1 MSFNLLGLSPIIEGV
16 GKIADDLIT
25 SDEERMK
32 LALEEKAMETDLI
45 KGQLEINKV
54 EAQHKSIFVAG
65 WRPAIGW
72 VGALAL
78 FYQFILYPRL
88 TWVWAWKHIEGKA
101 PPPLDASTLMTVV
114 TGMLGI
120 AGMRSFDKFKG
131 TQTDSI
137 KPKAPKA

>member
-32 LALEEKAMETDLI
+32 LALEEKALETGLI

-78 FYQFILYPRL
+78 FYQFIIYPL
-88 TWVWAWKHIEGKA
+88 LIWVWAWKHIEGEA

-131 TQTDSI
+131 TQTDSL
-137 KPKAPKA
+137 KPRAPQA